1 MIDKNRIEFL
11 LFRTAQKA
19 FGLMGIKITRRAA
32 LFVGTLMFYLIPIR
46 KKVAIEN
53 LSKAF
58 PQKTKKEILGL
69 ARKNY
74 QNITIT
80 FFELMSL
87 PSIPINVLKE
97 QLEFNGLNDFKNQ
110 TKDERGLIIL
120 LGHFGNWELAIAC
133 IAMILG
139 KTLSVLVKPQRNPY
153 ITDWLKETRARFGA
167 KIIES
172 GVSVKELF
180 KALKNGEAVGI
191 AADQRGHFD
200 NPRFNF
206 FNQPT
211 ALYTGTASIALR
223 TNSKVIMGIPVR
235 QKDFKY
241 KYYFEELNFENLP
254 EEEELKVK
262 ELTQRY
268 ISFIEKYVRQ
278 YPEQYFWMHKIW
290 KY

>member
-1 MIDKNRIEFL
+1 MDKNKIEFL
-11 LFRTAQKA
+11 LFRFAQKL
-19 FGLMGIKITRRAA
+19 FGLMGIQITRRAA
-32 LFVGTLMFYLIPIR
+32 IFMGTLMFYLIPVR
-46 KKVAIEN
+46 KKVAIGN
-53 LSKAF
+53 LTKAF
-58 PQKTKKEILGL
+58 PEKTKKEILNL
-69 ARKNY
+69 TRKNY

-87 PSIPINVLKE
+87 PSIPINKLKQ
-97 QLEFNGLNDFKNQ
+97 QLEFDKPDSFIEQ

-133 IAMILG
+133 IALVLE
-139 KTLSVLVKPQRNPY
+139 KTLSILVKPQRNPY
-153 ITDWLKETRARFGA
+153 VTDWLKETRARFGA
-167 KIIES
+167 RIIES

-180 KALKNGEAVGI
+180 KALKNGQAVGI

-223 TNSKVIMGIPVR
+223 TNSKVLMGLPVR
-235 QKDFKY
+235 QKDLKY
-241 KYYFEELNFENLP
+241 KYYFEELSFENLP
-254 EEEELKVK
+254 DDEESKVK